1 MIKKMLKNEPNIDLT
16 LGKQKRDFI
25 FIDDVSRAFEIIL
38 SKHKTLQYYEEFN
51 IGSGESIKLKKLL
64 NNIKYK
70 LNSSS
75 NLNFGTI
82 KYRKNEIMN
91 SQIDISR
98 IKQLG
103 WTPQFS
109 LDQGIDKVI
118 NYEKN
123 NFK

>member
-1 MIKKMLKNEPNIDLT
+1 
-16 LGKQKRDFI
+16 
-25 FIDDVSRAFEIIL
+25 
-38 SKHKTLQYYEEFN
+38 
-51 IGSGESIKLKKLL
+51 
-64 NNIKYK
+64 
-70 LNSSS
+70 
-75 NLNFGTI
+75 
-82 KYRKNEIMN
+82 MN